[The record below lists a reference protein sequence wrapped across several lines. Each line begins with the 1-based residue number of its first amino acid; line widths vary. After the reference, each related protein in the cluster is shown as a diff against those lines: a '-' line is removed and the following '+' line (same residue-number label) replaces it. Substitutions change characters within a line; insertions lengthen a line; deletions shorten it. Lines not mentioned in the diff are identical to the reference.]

1 MFASN
6 NAVNILRNE
15 LALKLNEANTLR
27 DNLLRVTNEING
39 NQGLLNGSIE
49 KEVEKILNEYYEV
62 SAQKEKLEI
71 SLANLKVNKND
82 LSSELSEL
90 ELSNKKQNSEYNKL
104 ANELNEVNIQ
114 IGKCEIKLDNYLL
127 RLNEEYGLTYERAKM
142 STLNQKKQ
150 IVLELKLIV
159 LSVILD
165 LLVKLIL
172 GR

>member
-1 MFASN
+1 M
-6 NAVNILRNE
+6 
-15 LALKLNEANTLR
+15 
-27 DNLLRVTNEING
+27 
-39 NQGLLNGSIE
+39 
-49 KEVEKILNEYYEV
+49 

-114 IGKCEIKLDNYLL
+114 ISKCEIKLDNYLL

-159 LSVILD
+159 LNVILE
-165 LLVKLIL
+165 LLVKLIQV
-172 GR
+172 R

>member
-1 MFASN
+1 MVIKDFLME
-6 NAVNILRNE
+6 V
-15 LALKLNEANTLR
+15 LKKKL
-27 DNLLRVTNEING
+27 
-39 NQGLLNGSIE
+39 
-49 KEVEKILNEYYEV
+49 KKILNEYYEV

-127 RLNEEYGLTYERAKM
+127 RLNEEYGLTYERAK
-142 STLNQKKQ
+142 K
-150 IVLELKLIV
+150 
-159 LSVILD
+159 
-165 LLVKLIL
+165 
-172 GR
+172 